1 MKRISITFVCML
13 ACLLLLVGC
22 RNDQNGSDDS
32 AGAKS
37 VEVDIS
43 EPESDNDE
51 PSSETDSSGDI
62 VYSFRNPEDSDGIV
76 ITPRE

>member
-1 MKRISITFVCML
+1 MKRISIILVCVL
-13 ACLLLLVGC
+13 ACLFLLSGC
-22 RNDQNGSDDS
+22 RNNSNSSDDS

-43 EPESDNDE
+43 GPESDNDE

-62 VYSFRNPEDSDGIV
+62 VYNFRNPEDSDGII

>member
-1 MKRISITFVCML
+1 MKKIPIIFVCVL
-13 ACLLLLVGC
+13 ACLFLLVGC
-22 RNDQNGSDDS
+22 RNDPSGSSD
-32 AGAKS
+32 GTKS

-43 EPESDNDE
+43 NPGSNEDE